1 MRDRYL
7 RRWRPCLP
15 RSQTGA
21 AALAVVLLTALLS
34 ALLSGGC
41 RAAPEPDEPAIA
53 SRAEVTV
60 ALYHQ
65 LQLVLE
71 RHDRLVNN
79 IDTAAQAE
87 REELVR
93 LAAEIAV
100 RLARVD
106 PEADVDRL
114 VDRMAA
120 LR

>member
-1 MRDRYL
+1 
-7 RRWRPCLP
+7 
-15 RSQTGA
+15 
-21 AALAVVLLTALLS
+21 VLLF
-34 ALLSGGC
+34 GGC
-41 RAAPEPDEPAIA
+41 RSAPEPDEPAIA

-60 ALYHQ
+60 ALYQQ

-71 RHDRLVNN
+71 RHDRLVNE

-100 RLARVD
+100 RIVRVD
-106 PEADVDRL
+106 PEADVDQL
-114 VDRMAA
+114 VERMAA